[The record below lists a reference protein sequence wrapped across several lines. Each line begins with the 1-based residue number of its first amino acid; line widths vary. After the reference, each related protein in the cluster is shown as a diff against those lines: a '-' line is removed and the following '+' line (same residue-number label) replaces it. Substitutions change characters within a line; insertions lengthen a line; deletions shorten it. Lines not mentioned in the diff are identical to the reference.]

1 MYQCVLKVKT
11 LVGAGLTSVPVHSEE
26 VGSSVD
32 EFLSFVIKP
41 GNLNSDL
48 AIHNPHYRQQSR
60 VRKGGTD
67 ITVVVQ
73 RTHFVL
79 F

>member
-1 MYQCVLKVKT
+1 MLIAERSVQVCSEGEI
-11 LVGAGLTSVPVHSEE
+11 LVGAGLKSVPEE

-48 AIHNPHYRQQSR
+48 AIHNPHYRQQSGFAR
-60 VRKGGTD
+60 EGL
-67 ITVVVQ
+67 ISQ
-73 RTHFVL
+73 
-79 F
+79 